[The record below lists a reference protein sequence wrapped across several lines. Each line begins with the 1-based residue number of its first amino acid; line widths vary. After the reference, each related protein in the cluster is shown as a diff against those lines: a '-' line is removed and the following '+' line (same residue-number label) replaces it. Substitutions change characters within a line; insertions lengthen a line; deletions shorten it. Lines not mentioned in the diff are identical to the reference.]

1 MHRTIL
7 DQLPIWNN
15 WKSRKTII
23 TLGPSSNT
31 YYLQWIVM
39 TKETW
44 INLAIKVPIPRHWI
58 HMSTHLLI
66 TNWCTYLQ
74 DLTRQFYFSTPF
86 LKSGYQWIIC
96 ISTYTYKYTLL
107 NLFHSYVTYH
117 TPTYTTLTDDDEH
130 LTKIW
135 RLLERM
141 KEVYY
146 ALNSGWITN
155 YSHCSSVSWNDK
167 HSNIPSKE
175 WPLRLHLRALN

>member
-1 MHRTIL
+1 MIDRIIEKYPISLTAVDLIAAPDEMHRTIL

-66 TNWCTYLQ
+66 TSSCTNKILP
-74 DLTRQFYFSTPF
+74 DNFISAHLF
-86 LKSGYQWIIC
+86 LKSGYQWLIC
-96 ISTYTYKYTLL
+96 ISIHYLIYSMAMLRTI
-107 NLFHSYVTYH
+107 
-117 TPTYTTLTDDDEH
+117 H
-130 LTKIW
+130 LPI
-135 RLLERM
+135 
-141 KEVYY
+141 
-146 ALNSGWITN
+146 
-155 YSHCSSVSWNDK
+155 
-167 HSNIPSKE
+167 
-175 WPLRLHLRALN
+175 LHLLMMMNIWQKSDDSLREWKRYIMH

>member
-58 HMSTHLLI
+58 HNYEYSFADNKFM
-66 TNWCTYLQ
+66 YQQ

-96 ISTYTYKYTLL
+96 ISTHYLIYSIAMLL
-107 NLFHSYVTYH
+107 TIHLL
-117 TPTYTTLTDDDEH
+117 TTLTDDEH

-146 ALNSGWITN
+146 ALNWGWITN